1 MSTRGFTIV
10 ELLIVIVVIGI
21 LAAISIVAFNGVQKS
36 AAETALRSELAQ
48 NEKGF
53 ELERTTNTGG
63 TYNPQDSD
71 YRYRETPTALIEYSY
86 GTSESYCMN
95 ATSKHNTNITYYM
108 SRDQQGSS
116 IHEGTCPEPNFRT
129 DYRCIAGK
137 VYSYAVLHND
147 TSEPLSVRLRHSAA
161 NENEAPRI
169 VEPGSNVSQA
179 TTLRLTSVPRGVVT
193 FSTYDFSGKLLE
205 TYYQASEALTCS

>member
-63 TYNPQDSD
+63 TYNPQDSAHRIFVRNFGVLL
-71 YRYRETPTALIEYSY
+71 YERYVKT
-86 GTSESYCMN
+86 
-95 ATSKHNTNITYYM
+95 
-108 SRDQQGSS
+108 
-116 IHEGTCPEPNFRT
+116 
-129 DYRCIAGK
+129 
-137 VYSYAVLHND
+137 
-147 TSEPLSVRLRHSAA
+147 
-161 NENEAPRI
+161 
-169 VEPGSNVSQA
+169 
-179 TTLRLTSVPRGVVT
+179 
-193 FSTYDFSGKLLE
+193 
-205 TYYQASEALTCS
+205 